1 MKSLVELTWD
11 SYNCKL
17 KVMKSI
23 ELLNKNEYYE
33 AKFKYSNGYIRKEP
47 YIKKTLISIPYSYYF
62 TGKNIL
68 YVNGNKYYKN
78 PEYWQK
84 IVKEYKN

>member
-33 AKFKYSNGYIRKEP
+33 VKPQKMEIIGKQPKIQIDNSVIDLSSSLNFLENDRIIFIA
-47 YIKKTLISIPYSYYF
+47 
-62 TGKNIL
+62 TGLFFWINK
-68 YVNGNKYYKN
+68 GN
-78 PEYWQK
+78 
-84 IVKEYKN
+84 